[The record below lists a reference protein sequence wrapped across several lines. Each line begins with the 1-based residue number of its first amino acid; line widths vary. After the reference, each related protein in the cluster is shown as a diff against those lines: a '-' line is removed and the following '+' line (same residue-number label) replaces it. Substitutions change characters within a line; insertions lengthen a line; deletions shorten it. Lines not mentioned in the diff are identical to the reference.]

1 MSRAFEE
8 ELQQVKERLLVLGDL
23 AEKMI
28 GESTS
33 ALVEREPG
41 LVQAVYEREEKAD
54 QLCVEIDDRC
64 FKLLALR
71 QPMASDMR
79 FLVAGI
85 KINADLE
92 RIADLAVN
100 IANVTADI
108 LAQPPL
114 KPLIDIPRMAGRA
127 QEMVRQCLEA
137 FVSRNADLAVSVI
150 EADDEI
156 DRLRDQVFRELLTYM
171 MSDPATI
178 PRALDLLLVS
188 RNLER
193 MGDHATNIAEDVVYL
208 VRGEDIRERG
218 DKEIRKGLRRRS
230 AGRATPAWPGLP
242 PAQRGAS
249 EEEFLALFRE
259 AAANALEAARALQQM
274 VGATSARN
282 GLRPGW
288 QQIEELEHRGDE
300 LTHDMHRRLNRS
312 FIAPISRP
320 ALQALISGLD
330 NVVDTIEA
338 VASRMVLYGI
348 GAPTEDARRLAD
360 LIVAAAESMEQA
372 LRGLPDLQDVEK
384 NCVEVNRIENAA
396 DDVYRQA
403 VSRLF
408 AEEGSP
414 TDILKWK
421 EVYELLEAVTDRCED
436 VANVIESIALRH
448 A

>member
-1 MSRAFEE
+1 MSRAFES
-8 ELQQVKERLLVLGDL
+8 ELEQIKDRLLTLGSL

-28 GESTS
+28 GESIS

-41 LVQAVYEREEKAD
+41 LIQAVYEHEEKAD
-54 QLCVEIDDRC
+54 QLCVEIDDQS

-85 KINADLE
+85 KMNADLE

-100 IANVTADI
+100 IANVASDI
-108 LAQPPL
+108 IAQPPL

-137 FVSRNADLAVSVI
+137 FVARNADLAVSII

-208 VRGEDIRERG
+208 VRGEDVRERG
-218 DKEIRKGLRRRS
+218 DKEIRKGLRRRGEGRE
-230 AGRATPAWPGLP
+230 GRAWPLLPAGQP
-242 PAQRGAS
+242 GAS
-249 EEEFLALFRE
+249 QEEFLGLLRD
-259 AAANALEAARALQQM
+259 AAGNAAEAARALQEM
-274 VGATSARN
+274 VSGSGDFRA
-282 GLRPGW
+282 GW
-288 QQIEELEHRGDE
+288 KRVEKLEHRGDE
-300 LTHDMHRRLNRS
+300 LTHDMHRRLNRT
-312 FIAPISRP
+312 FITPISRP
-320 ALQALISGLD
+320 TLQALISGID

-338 VASRMVLYGI
+338 AAARMVLYHI
-348 GAPTEDARRLAD
+348 EAPTPQVRGLAA
-360 LIVAAAESMEQA
+360 LIVTAAELMAKTIRNLPA
-372 LRGLPDLQDVEK
+372 LEHVETA
-384 NCVEVNRIENAA
+384 CVEINRLENAA
-396 DDVYRQA
+396 DE
-403 VSRLF
+403 LF
-408 AEEGSP
+408 RDAIAALFDGGRAP
-414 TDILKWK
+414 TDIVKWK
-421 EVYELLEAVTDRCED
+421 EIYELLEAVTDRCED
-436 VANVIESIALRH
+436 VANIMEAIALRH

>member
-8 ELQQVKERLLVLGDL
+8 ELQQVKERLLLLGGL

-28 GESTS
+28 GESIS
-33 ALVEREPG
+33 ALVERDAG
-41 LVQAVYEREEKAD
+41 LVQAVYEHEEKAD
-54 QLCVEIDDRC
+54 HLCVEIDDRC

-79 FLVAGI
+79 FIVAAI

-137 FVSRNADLAVSVI
+137 FVTHNADLAVSIV

-156 DRLRDQVFRELLTYM
+156 DRLRDQIFRELLTYM
-171 MSDPATI
+171 MGDQSTI

-193 MGDHATNIAEDVVYL
+193 MGDHATNIGEDVVYL

-218 DKEIRKGLRRRS
+218 DKEIRKGLRQRGNGRETRPWPILS
-230 AGRATPAWPGLP
+230 AGQPGTS
-242 PAQRGAS
+242 QD
-249 EEEFLALFRE
+249 EFLSLLRDAADN
-259 AAANALEAARALQQM
+259 AAAAARALQEM
-274 VGATSARN
+274 VSGAGDFRA
-282 GLRPGW
+282 GW
-288 QQIEELEHRGDE
+288 KRVEDLEHRGDE
-300 LTHDMHRRLNRS
+300 LTHEMHRRLNRT
-312 FIAPISRP
+312 FITPISRP
-320 ALQALISGLD
+320 NLQALISGID
-330 NVVDTIEA
+330 TVVDMIEA
-338 VASRMVLYGI
+338 ATARMVLYKI
-348 GAPTEDARRLAD
+348 EAPTDAVRGLAD
-360 LIVAAAESMEQA
+360 IILTATDLMAKAVQ
-372 LRGLPDLQDVEK
+372 GLPGLEHVEGA
-384 NCVEVNRIENAA
+384 CVEINRLENAA
-396 DDVYRQA
+396 DDLFRGA
-403 VSRLF
+403 IAALF
-408 AEEGSP
+408 ADARPPAE
-414 TDILKWK
+414 ILKWK
-421 EVYELLEAVTDRCED
+421 EIYELLEEVTDRCED
-436 VANVIESIALRH
+436 VANVIEAIALRH